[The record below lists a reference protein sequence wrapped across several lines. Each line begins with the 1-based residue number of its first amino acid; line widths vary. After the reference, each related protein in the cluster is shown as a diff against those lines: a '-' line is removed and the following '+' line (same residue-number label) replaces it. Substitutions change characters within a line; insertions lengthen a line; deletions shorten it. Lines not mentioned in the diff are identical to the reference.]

1 MEEKMIS
8 YMKLEDILFQYERQ
22 TAQINVLQMLIADG
36 PVDIVGQSEN
46 AMEYSL
52 YEIVVRMQEINQELR
67 ELIRSRALPERGER
81 EG

>member
-22 TAQINVLQMLIADG
+22 TAPIDVLQMLIADG

-52 YEIVVRMQEINQELR
+52 YEIVVRMQEINQKLR

>member
-1 MEEKMIS
+1 MEEIMSS

-22 TAQINVLQMLIADG
+22 AAQIDVLQMLIADG
-36 PVDIVGQSEN
+36 PVDIAGAPEN

-67 ELIRSRALPERGER
+67 QFIRSRALLEKGER